1 MMTDTW
7 PVTPHTTCK
16 GDPRKRRL
24 CPSCLHWDPRPEEG
38 SGPGMGY
45 CAKRDIITSV
55 RCECEFFE
63 EATKTKVEARNRKIY
78 GEIDEEGEEE

>member
-1 MMTDTW
+1 MD
-7 PVTPHTTCK
+7 VTYLSVTLHTTCK
-16 GDPRKRRL
+16 DEQKKRRL

-45 CAKRDIITSV
+45 CDERDIITFI

-63 EATKTKVEARNRKIY
+63 EATRSKVEAKNRALY
-78 GEIDEEGEEE
+78 GEIEDEAEE